1 MRFILLDAFRVI
13 EPGVRAVA
21 VKTFAPQEEL
31 FADHFPGFPV
41 VPGLLVTEALGQ
53 TGAWILSGSLGDRW
67 PLLVLVQSAK
77 FRRFLR
83 PGEPLRIEAAVESRR
98 PGDDFLVNA
107 RGHVNGERVAEA
119 RLVFHAFEL
128 PAEAAPERTAWARRT
143 LDALLAAPMP
153 E

>member
-1 MRFILLDAFRVI
+1 MRFVLLDAFRVI
-13 EPGVRAVA
+13 EPGVRAEA
-21 VKTFAPQEEL
+21 VKTFAPRDEL

-41 VPGLLVTEALGQ
+41 VPGVLITEALGQ
-53 TGAWILSGSLGDRW
+53 TGAWILSGSLGNRW

-83 PGEPLRIEAAVESRR
+83 PGEPLRIEAEVASR
-98 PGDDFLVNA
+98 PGDDFLVSA

-128 PAEAAPERTAWARRT
+128 PEAAAPGMAEWARRT

-153 E
+153 S